1 MAPSAPFVI
10 FKGPMRMDRSDKN
23 SFRTFVTL
31 SLTLGAISCT
41 GCLHSMLATGI
52 YIWQGGNVVPAE
64 CDRLE
69 DQRVVV
75 VCRPPSSYEY
85 RHAGAARSIGKRV
98 SALLEMNVPGIDVVS
113 PREVD
118 NWIDEQDWDNY
129 KDLGRAVK
137 ATRVVYI
144 ELDHFS
150 LHKGKTLY
158 QGNVDINL
166 DVYDMEDRGR
176 LVWNRQVGELLFPK
190 NSGIPS
196 QDKSVQVFQKQF
208 VNVVAEH
215 IAHHFYKH
223 NPDAS
228 FAMDAIANQ

>member
-1 MAPSAPFVI
+1 M
-10 FKGPMRMDRSDKN
+10 
-23 SFRTFVTL
+23 
-31 SLTLGAISCT
+31 
-41 GCLHSMLATGI
+41 
-52 YIWQGGNVVPAE
+52 
-64 CDRLE
+64 
-69 DQRVVV
+69 
-75 VCRPPSSYEY
+75 
-85 RHAGAARSIGKRV
+85 
-98 SALLEMNVPGIDVVS
+98 VS

-144 ELDHFS
+144 ELDRFS

-158 QGNVDINL
+158 QGDVDINL

-176 LVWNRQVGELLFPK
+176 LVWDRQVGQLLFPK

-215 IAHHFYKH
+215 IANHFYKH